1 MLFPLQDAI
10 VKHKDAALIV
20 LIARIAK
27 DLIVYIL
34 VFLIGL
40 RLSLESDFNYSV
52 ANILNI
58 TKNCKRL
65 INITID

>member
-10 VKHKDAALIV
+10 VKHKAAAPIV

-27 DLIVYIL
+27 DLIVYNL

-40 RLSLESDFNYSV
+40 RLSLESDFNHLV
-52 ANILNI
+52 AKYIEILLRI
-58 TKNCKRL
+58 VK
-65 INITID
+65 D